1 MDKKDEREQI
11 TFEAVYQNFYPN
23 IEKIANSVMFK
34 SKMFYEKEDVEQEMA
49 ITLFKALKSYHSEEV
64 PIEHW
69 IEKVLSNKSKNL
81 LSTCWAEK
89 RGLHQ
94 NVVSLDDESNHE
106 KIVDE
111 NFFYQQEADIIAK
124 QDVSKIIQ
132 NVLNNPQYGK
142 DTKCILPYLFGF
154 NKIEIS
160 RNTGFAQSSIS
171 RKINSFRKDMEE
183 ALQKEGYFVKYAPKK
198 KDSTDE

>member
-69 IEKVLSNKSKNL
+69 I
-81 LSTCWAEK
+81 K
-89 RGLHQ
+89 RCCLI
-94 NVVSLDDESNHE
+94 SL
-106 KIVDE
+106 KT
-111 NFFYQQEADIIAK
+111 Y
-124 QDVSKIIQ
+124 
-132 NVLNNPQYGK
+132 
-142 DTKCILPYLFGF
+142 
-154 NKIEIS
+154 
-160 RNTGFAQSSIS
+160 
-171 RKINSFRKDMEE
+171 
-183 ALQKEGYFVKYAPKK
+183 
-198 KDSTDE
+198 